1 MKKIPFILG
10 RMRYFIN
17 FVAFGVFVTQ
27 FLSFAFSVLN
37 LKEPED
43 EWGELY
49 TFFIITAYLCSLLSI
64 VLFALLYNFR
74 NRYKNRVL
82 NCIFLVITILGG
94 YVHILQIFKINDFII
109 SSCIL
114 LLFDGYN
121 VYRILSIIFF
131 NTNRSEDSVNEP
143 YYYNR

>member
-1 MKKIPFILG
+1 MESGKEFIG

-17 FVAFGVFVTQ
+17 FVAFSVFITQ

-49 TFFIITAYLCSLLSI
+49 TFFLITAYLCSLLSI
-64 VLFALLYNFR
+64 VLFTLLYNCG
-74 NRYKNRVL
+74 NKYKGRVL
-82 NCIFLVITILGG
+82 NCIILVVTILGG
-94 YVHILQIFKINDFII
+94 YVHILQIFILNDFII

-114 LLFDGYN
+114 LLFDGYI
-121 VYRILSIIFF
+121 VYRTLSIILS
-131 NTNRSEDSVNEP
+131 NSNIAHIKQ
-143 YYYNR
+143 